1 MKSHGLRPVKNCRA
15 NLNGCLEGEGGLGLV
30 LITRNED
37 GGRGRGG
44 QGMRALDFLETL
56 MRYVNQ
62 GVVGRDVVEIFE
74 MVLNFSSLKDIR
86 CRV

>member
-1 MKSHGLRPVKNCRA
+1 MKNCRA

-37 GGRGRGG
+37 GGKGRGEGG
-44 QGMRALDFLETL
+44 QEMRALDFLEML

-62 GVVGRDVVEIFE
+62 GLGRDVVEIFE
-74 MVLNFSSLKDIR
+74 RVLNFSSLKDIR

>member
-1 MKSHGLRPVKNCRA
+1 
-15 NLNGCLEGEGGLGLV
+15 
-30 LITRNED
+30 
-37 GGRGRGG
+37 
-44 QGMRALDFLETL
+44 MRALDFLETL

>member
-1 MKSHGLRPVKNCRA
+1 MKNCRA

-37 GGRGRGG
+37 GGKGRGG
-44 QGMRALDFLETL
+44 GGQEMRALDFLEML

-62 GVVGRDVVEIFE
+62 GVGRDVVEIFE
-74 MVLNFSSLKDIR
+74 RVLNFSSLKDIR